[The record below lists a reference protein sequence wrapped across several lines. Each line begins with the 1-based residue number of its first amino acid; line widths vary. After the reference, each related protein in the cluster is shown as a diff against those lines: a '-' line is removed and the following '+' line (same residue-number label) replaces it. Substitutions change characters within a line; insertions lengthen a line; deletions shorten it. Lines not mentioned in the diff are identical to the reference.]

1 MSIRTRFTLLYT
13 LILALTLT
21 IFGVALYTVQA
32 QDTINSLKKDLIF
45 SANRFADA
53 TQKTGTR
60 PLPPPD
66 EGMIPPLPFD
76 KFSSEQ
82 EFQYFSERE
91 LVRVLDMNGGLI
103 ASPFGRESDQLPLSD
118 EGLSALQ
125 SQDEWWEIATVSDE
139 RMLIYSR
146 TVLINNEAANIIQ
159 VARPLTE
166 RDRTLQSLA
175 TTLLLAGMATVLV
188 AFAIGWFLSGLTLQ
202 PIQRITQTAKEI
214 GEKRDFSKRVHHKGP
229 NDEVGQLA
237 NTFNAMLTRLQDA
250 FQKVEHAL
258 EMQRN
263 FVADVS
269 HELRTPLTTLRGNL
283 GLLRKDPP
291 ASPDVQAD
299 IVNDMVDES
308 DRLIRLVNE
317 LLLMARADAGRNLS
331 NESIQ
336 LSELLLETCRQEKQV
351 ESRINLNLDVSPNL
365 LILGDRDAIKQILLI
380 GLDNA
385 FKHAKDV
392 IHVVAKRSD
401 PFVEI
406 QIMDDGEG
414 IPPEKLHHVFDR
426 FYRGD
431 DDPSILPGFGLGLS
445 IAKALVKRM
454 DGSIQLKS
462 EISKGSNLI
471 IRFAEFSLQSES

>member
-1 MSIRTRFTLLYT
+1 
-13 LILALTLT
+13 LTLT
-21 IFGVALYTVQA
+21 LTVFGVALYTIQA

-53 TQKTGTR
+53 TQKTNTR

-66 EGMIPPLPFD
+66 AGNIPPLPFD

-82 EFQYFSERE
+82 EFQFVSERE
-91 LVRVLDMNGGLI
+91 LVRVLDMDGELI
-103 ASPFGRESDQLPLSD
+103 ASPFGREGDQLPLD
-118 EGLSALQ
+118 QEGLTALQ
-125 SQDEWWEIATVSDE
+125 TQNEWWEIATVSDE

-146 TVLINNEAANIIQ
+146 TVFINDEATNIVQ

-175 TTLLLAGMATVLV
+175 TTLFIAGLLTVLS
-188 AFAIGWFLSGLTLQ
+188 AFGIGWFLSGLTLQ
-202 PIQRITQTAKEI
+202 PIQRITQTAQEI
-214 GEKRDFSKRVHHKGP
+214 GEKRDFSQRLNYHGP

-237 NTFNAMLTRLQDA
+237 NTFNAMLSRLQDA

-283 GLLRKDPP
+283 GLLRKNPP
-291 ASPDVQAD
+291 APADVQAD
-299 IVNDMVDES
+299 ILNDMVDES

-317 LLLMARADAGRNLS
+317 LLLMARADEGRNLA
-331 NESIQ
+331 NDPIEI
-336 LSELLLETCRQEKQV
+336 SELLDETCRQMKQIDPKIV
-351 ESRINLNLDVSPNL
+351 IYQD
-365 LILGDRDAIKQILLI
+365 ILPDLVIKGDRDAVKQIILI

-385 FKHAKDV
+385 IKHSKSQIQVNAKSV
-392 IHVVAKRSD
+392 GAE
-401 PFVEI
+401 VEI
-406 QIMDDGEG
+406 HIKDQGEG
-414 IPPEKLHHVFDR
+414 IPADKLGHVFDR

-431 DDPSILPGFGLGLS
+431 EDNAIMPGFGLGLS
-445 IAKALVKRM
+445 IAKTLVEKM
-454 DGSIQLKS
+454 GGSIQMES
-462 EISKGSNLI
+462 EFNKGSNLI
-471 IRFAEFSLQSES
+471 IKFPQNA

>member
-1 MSIRTRFTLLYT
+1 MSIRTRLTSLYT
-13 LILALTLT
+13 IILTLTLT
-21 IFGVALYTVQA
+21 IFGIALYTLQA

-53 TQKTGTR
+53 TQKTNTR

-66 EGMIPPLPFD
+66 VGNIPPLPFD

-82 EFQYFSERE
+82 EFQFVSERE
-91 LVRVLDMNGGLI
+91 LVRVLDINGELL
-103 ASPFGRESDQLPLSD
+103 ASPFGREGDELPLSQ
-118 EGLSALQ
+118 EGLTALQ
-125 SQDEWWEIATVSDE
+125 TQNEWWEIARVSDE

-146 TVLINNEAANIIQ
+146 SVFINNEATNIVQ

-175 TTLLLAGMATVLV
+175 STLLIAGLLTVLL
-188 AFAIGWFLSGLTLQ
+188 AFGIGWFLSGLTLQ
-202 PIQRITQTAKEI
+202 PIQRITQTAREI
-214 GEKRDFSKRVHHKGP
+214 GEKRDFSQRVNYQGP

-237 NTFNAMLTRLQDA
+237 NTFNAMLSRLQDA

-283 GLLRKDPP
+283 GLLRKNPP
-291 ASPDVQAD
+291 APTDVQVD
-299 IVNDMVDES
+299 ILNDMVDES

-317 LLLMARADAGRNLS
+317 LLLMARVNAGRSLS
-331 NESIQ
+331 SEPVQ
-336 LSELLLETCRQEKQV
+336 VTELLEETCRQMEQV
-351 ESRINLNLDVSPNL
+351 DPKIIFHQNISPDL
-365 LILGDRDAIKQILLI
+365 VIKGDRDAMKQIILI

-385 FKHAKDV
+385 IKHSKGEVEVNAIRVD
-392 IHVVAKRSD
+392 RQ
-401 PFVEI
+401 VEI
-406 QIMDDGEG
+406 HIKDQGEG
-414 IPPEKLHHVFDR
+414 IPGDKLQNVFDR

-431 DDPSILPGFGLGLS
+431 EDITSMPGYGLGLS
-445 IAKALVKRM
+445 IAKALVEKM
-454 DGSIQLKS
+454 GGSIKLESEFTKGCDLSIQFPEFMLQL
-462 EISKGSNLI
+462 
-471 IRFAEFSLQSES
+471 